1 MKLILRQIALVLTFL
16 IIFPAGLSQ
25 RVCAAT
31 ETATKQKNKKSNT
44 YTKEKPKSILAPMA
58 RRIDKKVHASYKLP
72 QVSLNNRQV
81 RNIINR
87 MCKDRKD
94 KDVYYAVYDVPIVD
108 SENTALHLLELS
120 EVHSF
125 SFEFIGYCQN
135 DKACFLFDKSMRPY
149 IESFSDEKG
158 NIEFDVII
166 YRYTKGTPIIDDGGR
181 PSVFYIKENVDEIKE
196 NADKSE

>member
-1 MKLILRQIALVLTFL
+1 MKRILNQIALVLTFL
-16 IIFPAGLSQ
+16 IIFPVELSQ
-25 RVCAAT
+25 RVCATT
-31 ETATKQKNKKSNT
+31 ETATKQKNKRSNT
-44 YTKEKPKSILAPMA
+44 YTTKMPKSILAPMA
-58 RRIDKKVHASYKLP
+58 RRIGKKVHASYKLP

-81 RNIINR
+81 QNIINR
-87 MCKDRKD
+87 MPKDRKG
-94 KDVYYAVYDVPIVD
+94 KDVYYAVYETPIVD

-149 IESFSDEKG
+149 IEAFSDEKG
-158 NIEFDVII
+158 NIEFDIII

-181 PSVFYIKENVDEIKE
+181 PSVFYIKENNVKAE
-196 NADKSE
+196 

>member
-1 MKLILRQIALVLTFL
+1 MKRILTQIALVLTFL
-16 IIFPAGLSQ
+16 IIFPVELSQ
-25 RVCAAT
+25 RVCATT
-31 ETATKQKNKKSNT
+31 ETATKQKNKRSNT
-44 YTKEKPKSILAPMA
+44 YTTKMPKSILAPMA
-58 RRIDKKVHASYKLP
+58 RRIVKKVHASYKLP

-81 RNIINR
+81 QNIINR
-87 MCKDRKD
+87 MPKDRKG
-94 KDVYYAVYDVPIVD
+94 KDVYYAVYETPIVD

-149 IESFSDEKG
+149 IEAISDEKG
-158 NIEFDVII
+158 NIEFDIVI

-181 PSVFYIKENVDEIKE
+181 PSVFYIKENNVKAE
-196 NADKSE
+196 

>member
-1 MKLILRQIALVLTFL
+1 MKRILNQIALVLTFL
-16 IIFPAGLSQ
+16 IIFPVELSQ
-25 RVCAAT
+25 RVCATT
-31 ETATKQKNKKSNT
+31 ETATKQKNKRSNT
-44 YTKEKPKSILAPMA
+44 YTTKMPKSILAPMA

-81 RNIINR
+81 QNIINR
-87 MCKDRKD
+87 MPKDRKG
-94 KDVYYAVYDVPIVD
+94 KDVYYAVYETPIVD

-149 IESFSDEKG
+149 IEAFSDEKG
-158 NIEFDVII
+158 NIEFDIII

-181 PSVFYIKENVDEIKE
+181 PSVFYIKENNVKAE
-196 NADKSE
+196 

>member
-1 MKLILRQIALVLTFL
+1 MKRILNQIALVLTFL
-16 IIFPAGLSQ
+16 IIFPVELSQ
-25 RVCAAT
+25 RVCATT
-31 ETATKQKNKKSNT
+31 ETATKQKNKRSNT
-44 YTKEKPKSILAPMA
+44 YTTKMPKSILAPMA

-81 RNIINR
+81 QNIINR
-87 MCKDRKD
+87 MPKDRKG
-94 KDVYYAVYDVPIVD
+94 KDVYYAVYETPIVD
-108 SENTALHLLELS
+108 SENAALHLLELS

-149 IESFSDEKG
+149 IEAFSDEKG
-158 NIEFDVII
+158 NIEFDIII

-181 PSVFYIKENVDEIKE
+181 PSVFYIKENNVKAE
-196 NADKSE
+196 